1 MGLNRI
7 ERARAF
13 KNRVNANLQATRR
26 LVRVDELS
34 VEELDKLIDL
44 YQPYQIGKT
53 YVVGEILK
61 YEEKLYKVIQAHTSQ
76 EDWLPSELPS
86 MYLNLMPENI
96 IPEWVQPTGSHDAY
110 KIGDKAIYEGEVY
123 ESLIDG
129 NTWSPRDY
137 PEGWKI
143 EVV

>member
-1 MGLNRI
+1 MNRI

-13 KNRVNANLQATRR
+13 KNRINANLQATRG
-26 LVRVDELS
+26 LVRVDEIS
-34 VEELDKLIDL
+34 EEELVEIIDL
-44 YQPYQIGKT
+44 YPQYKIGRV
-53 YVVGEILK
+53 YVVDEIFK
-61 YEEKLYKVIQAHTSQ
+61 YEGRLYKVIQLHISQ
-76 EDWLPSELPS
+76 EDWLPNELPA
-86 MYLNLMPENI
+86 MYFNLMPENV

-129 NTWSPRDY
+129 NTWSPGDY
-137 PEGWKI
+137 PEGWKV